1 MSATIDIKEID
12 LLIPLQAFLMDI
24 TGLTIDNVLDGQQNL
39 TPMPLG
45 NFIIMTPMRQV
56 GLSTNRVRYAD
67 NGVYGEGVQQNIRS
81 TQWPCQ
87 IDCYGDGAADNA
99 AIIGTLIRSEY
110 ACEWFRQNGNTL
122 IPLYCSDPHQTTMI
136 NGEQQ
141 YESRWTM
148 DFIGQYNPNVSTR
161 QDFFDSI
168 TVGVIAA
175 DLKYPP
181 ESP

>member
-45 NFIIMTPMRQV
+45 DFIIMTPMRQV

-148 DFIGQYNPNVSTR
+148 DFIGQYNPSVSTR